1 MRTATCIFA
10 AALFFAAPA
19 PGATAT
25 ESASARAAA
34 DLEATMTRAAEVEK
48 EILKS
53 RQTLAAR
60 VESLEAAKRNLEAGI
75 TELERG
81 IAKAEVESAEMRDES
96 AKRALSLKSI
106 SGSVSGV
113 ARDLEKIMKQSSL
126 TAFDPQRLQRV
137 ERFVEPQLL
146 GPTDLFALAEL
157 FTDEIEFS
165 AKVGVREAAYI
176 DRHGDTRTGTI
187 LTLGKLTA
195 IYNEAEET
203 GFLSY
208 APDTRRLTA
217 LAVTPAR
224 RAQRHI
230 QDYLAGREESAP
242 VDLSGG
248 SILRQADTEQS
259 STERVRHGGPVLVA
273 FLLAG
278 IGVFIHRRR
287 APTPGVAADAGQ
299 TSGYRAGWGLWAIKP
314 ERTARRAAI
323 AFIYVLGLGVYL
335 WGTKSVSQGAF
346 PHVELNIVSLASL
359 PPPAIAGG
367 RRVERTDPL
376 REIEVSKTV
385 TETPAEETDFEPDL
399 VSPSFSGP
407 LSSGVDFDIAQD
419 LSNLTSQ
426 DVVGEAGLTFE
437 AYELDQPPQAVFQ
450 VPPPYPFEAR
460 EQGVEGAVQV
470 RMLVESDGSVA
481 KVLII
486 DSRPKGLFEDTVMK
500 SLPQWRFSPGKIEG
514 KTVTAWVVTTI
525 HFDLN

>member
-1 MRTATCIFA
+1 MCIFA
-10 AALFFAAPA
+10 AALAFAGRAS
-19 PGATAT
+19 GASNT

-34 DLEATMTRAAEVEK
+34 DLEATMKRAATIEQ

-53 RQTLAAR
+53 RQALTAR
-60 VESLEAAKRNLEAGI
+60 VESLEVAKRNLEAGI
-75 TELERG
+75 TGLERD
-81 IAKAEVESAEMRDES
+81 IAKAEAESAEMREES
-96 AKRALSLKSI
+96 AGRALSLKNI
-106 SGSVSGV
+106 SGSVS
-113 ARDLEKIMKQSSL
+113 AACQDLEKIMKQSPL

-137 ERFVEPQLL
+137 ERFVEPVQLL
-146 GPTDLFALAEL
+146 GPADLFALAEL

-165 AKVGVREAAYI
+165 AEIGVREAAYI
-176 DRHGDTRTGTI
+176 DRNGDTRTGTI

-208 APDTRRLTA
+208 KPDTRRLTA
-217 LAVTPAR
+217 MSVAPSR
-224 RAQRHI
+224 RAQQRI

-242 VDLSGG
+242 IDLSGG
-248 SILRQADTEQS
+248 SILQQADTEPS

-278 IGVFIHRRR
+278 IGFFLHRRR
-287 APTPGVAADAGQ
+287 ARTPEAVADAAQ
-299 TSGYRAGWGLWAIKP
+299 TSWYRAGWGLWAIKP

-346 PHVELNIVSLASL
+346 PRVELNIVSLSSL
-359 PPPAIAGG
+359 PPPAITGG
-367 RRVERTDPL
+367 RRVERTDQL

-419 LSNLTSQ
+419 LSSLTSQ

-486 DSRPKGLFEDTVMK
+486 DSRPKGLFEDSVMK